1 VESQNQR
8 PPQNARSAD
17 RNDRGA
23 NAAQK
28 ARLKPKAAAL
38 VYGARPRCP
47 NVEIFAD
54 DGGFGLVFALP
65 QKEPVPTISQ
75 ADINRIIQS
84 LRKIPIQR

>member
-1 VESQNQR
+1 
-8 PPQNARSAD
+8 
-17 RNDRGA
+17 
-23 NAAQK
+23 
-28 ARLKPKAAAL
+28 
-38 VYGARPRCP
+38 
-47 NVEIFAD
+47 VEIFAD